1 MFLDFLLEYCNK
13 SANNKG
19 KIINIKNDLK
29 NGKISICEKISV
41 FRNSVK
47 YKGNNKIC
55 HINSNGETNNM
66 SCSII
71 FPKALKTR
79 TYSIQGINR
88 TRYNPIKIGAS
99 EISNNWIKP

>member
-1 MFLDFLLEYCNK
+1 MFLDLLLEYCNR

-47 YKGNNKIC
+47 YKGNNKIW
-55 HINSNGETNNM
+55 HINSSGVANNM
-66 SCSII
+66 SRS
-71 FPKALKTR
+71 FPFPNALKTR
-79 TYSIQGINR
+79 T
-88 TRYNPIKIGAS
+88 
-99 EISNNWIKP
+99 